1 MKLRPIGMSVL
12 LACLCAPALA
22 TTQASLTI
30 SGFGATLKDLAPN
43 DGITPS
49 LSWTFPLLISTGGID
64 ASQLGWNPGLITTPQ
79 WSSGTETNTWL
90 YTPGA
95 LNQTTLHGHGAQY
108 IAASGSTLDAMNL
121 SAHAEA
127 GQKVE
132 SSASLYEGF
141 TLSAGTQVTFSLT
154 VDGSWSGTAYGGA
167 TSPSGQNYSPLSSS
181 GVSLTMM
188 TGSLSATTY
197 GTGHSDWPYTRD
209 GYESSIDGQ
218 VLKLTVKNNSNT
230 DKYYILDII
239 GRVNAQE
246 VASPVPEPSSYA
258 MLGAGLLLMGALAR
272 RRRS

>member
-22 TTQASLTI
+22 TTQASLTV

-43 DGITPS
+43 DGIAPS
-49 LSWTFPLLISTGGID
+49 LSWTFPLMISTSGID
-64 ASQLGWNPGLITTPQ
+64 ASQQGWNPSWLNTPL
-79 WSSGTETNTWL
+79 WSSGTETSAFR
-90 YTPGA
+90 YSPGA

-108 IAASGSTLDAMNL
+108 IETSGSTLDTMSL

-127 GQKVE
+127 GQNVE
-132 SSASLYEGF
+132 SFASLYEGF

-154 VDGSWSGTAYGGA
+154 VDGSWSGTAYGGT
-167 TSPSGQNYSPLSSS
+167 TSPSGLNYTQLSKS
-181 GVSLTMM
+181 GVSLTMLS
-188 TGSLSATTY
+188 GSLSTSTN
-197 GTGHSDWPYTRD
+197 GTGHTDWPYTRD
-209 GYESSIDGQ
+209 AYESSIDGQ
-218 VLKLTVKNNSNT
+218 VLKLTIKNNSNA
-230 DKYYILDII
+230 DKSYILDII

-246 VASPVPEPSSYA
+246 VAAPVPEPSSYA